1 VTDSPIRV
9 LVVDDDFHVAHG
21 HAVAVER
28 LDGFEVVAEAHD
40 LASARRAIAELEPHL
55 VLLDLYL
62 PDGNGLDLVRE
73 LNAAPGPAPDVI
85 LVTAARD
92 VDSVVA
98 AMRLGAFYYLVKPFS
113 LAALREQ
120 LGSYR
125 GWLAESAKEREA
137 DQATVDT
144 LFDSRAAN
152 VRRPTP
158 GQRQL
163 PPTTARVL
171 DLVRG
176 SATPVSAA
184 TVADQLGAS
193 RPTAQR
199 HLALLVRRGQV
210 ELTIAYGGTG
220 RPEHRF
226 RPTRR

>member
-1 VTDSPIRV
+1 MTGPPIRV
-9 LVVDDDFHVAHG
+9 LVVDDDFHVARG
-21 HAVAVER
+21 HASAVER
-28 LDGFEVVAEAHD
+28 QEGFQVVGEAHD
-40 LASARRAIAELEPHL
+40 LAEARSAIAALGPDL
-55 VLLDLYL
+55 LLLDLYL

-73 LNAAPGPAPDVI
+73 LAAASGPSPDVI

-125 GWLAESAKEREA
+125 AWLAELDKDREA
-137 DQATVDT
+137 DQALVDS

-152 VRRPTP
+152 VRRPP
-158 GQRQL
+158 AAARQL

-171 DLVRG
+171 ELVRASG
-176 SATPVSAA
+176 HPVSAA

-199 HLALLVRRGQV
+199 HLALLVRRGHV

-220 RPEHRF
+220 RPEHLF
-226 RPTRR
+226 RPARR